1 MVKIRK
7 NYFSVR
13 VRMKK
18 TIMKTKIKTSRL
30 VMGFLN
36 NVSEITV
43 TGAKLNIPKRTAP
56 TTAERNGEMAALII
70 G

>member
-1 MVKIRK
+1 
-7 NYFSVR
+7 
-13 VRMKK
+13 
-18 TIMKTKIKTSRL
+18 MKTKIKTRRL

-36 NVSEITV
+36 NVSEMMV

-56 TTAERNGEMAALII
+56 ITAERKGEIAALII